1 LELNDSLSVEILRKS
16 PDINLV
22 IPYDDNLGFNTSRLE
37 GMTKA
42 FSCQW
47 LGSGQFIEAAGGES
61 KLRRIARVQVK
72 GREEPV
78 DLWTSTINDE
88 ARVAYA
94 EALGNF
100 EAGDFDTTLTQL
112 EKYLA
117 EFPDDKVATHL
128 LGHTRRFLEL
138 RPPDWKGIIKFN
150 EK

>member
-1 LELNDSLSVEILRKS
+1 
-16 PDINLV
+16 
-22 IPYDDNLGFNTSRLE
+22 
-37 GMTKA
+37 M
-42 FSCQW
+42 
-47 LGSGQFIEAAGGES
+47 
-61 KLRRIARVQVK
+61 
-72 GREEPV
+72 
-78 DLWTSTINDE
+78 
-88 ARVAYA
+88 AYA

-128 LGHTRRFLEL
+128 VGHTRGVLGL

>member
-1 LELNDSLSVEILRKS
+1 MEILRKS